1 MDNEPSTAVGSI
13 LISPVSGTGNSAVKL
28 PARWRKRF
36 GHNPDVIGWQ
46 IDNEYAT
53 YSYDPETQRQFQQWL
68 KKKFGTLDSLNQHWT
83 TAYWSETYDKW
94 EEIPIPIGYNN
105 PGLMLEWKRFVS
117 DTYRSYQKNQIDA
130 IHQYADPRQWITHN
144 FMGWFDGFDHY
155 TVSADL
161 DMASW
166 DNYVGSGQLDPA
178 SNGMVHDLTRGFK
191 RKNFWVMETQPGKC
205 ELAFDQQRAR

>member
-1 MDNEPSTAVGSI
+1 MA
-13 LISPVSGTGNSAVKL
+13 
-28 PARWRKRF
+28 KRF

-68 KKKFGTLDSLNQHWT
+68 KKKYGTLDSLNQHWT

-166 DNYVGSGQLDPA
+166 DNYVGSGHLDA
-178 SNGMVHDLTRGFK
+178 
-191 RKNFWVMETQPGKC
+191 
-205 ELAFDQQRAR
+205 ARRTAWSMT